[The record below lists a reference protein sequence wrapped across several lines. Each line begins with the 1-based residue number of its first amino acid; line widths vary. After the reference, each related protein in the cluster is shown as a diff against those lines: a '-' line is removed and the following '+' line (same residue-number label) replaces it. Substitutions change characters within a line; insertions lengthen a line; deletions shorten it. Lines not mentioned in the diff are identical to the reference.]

1 MPLIQGCIGRTI
13 ACAFAMSFAAATLGA
28 DESASKPIRFVV
40 PLAAGSSIDA
50 RARVIAHALGV
61 RLKQQV
67 IVDNKPGAG
76 GTIGAAYVA
85 KAPPD
90 GSTLLFINDSVVI
103 NAHVYRDPGYDVLK
117 DLAPITQAY
126 VAAMVLV
133 AYPGAK
139 TTSVK
144 ELIAQARKE
153 PEGLTYGS
161 SGNGGLPHLAMETF
175 NRAAGIRLVHIPYKG
190 DSQALADIMAGR
202 VTVMVS
208 GIPAALPQIRSGN
221 LRALGVTTAQR
232 VRALADVPTIAEAG
246 LSGYEMYAWTGFFAP
261 ARTPPATIERLNREL
276 TASLRGEEVKAH
288 LEATGGRIAPS
299 SPAQFAEFVQSEW
312 KRYGKLVS
320 DLQLK
325 ID

>member
-1 MPLIQGCIGRTI
+1 
-13 ACAFAMSFAAATLGA
+13 MSFAAATLGA

-85 KAPPD
+85 KAPTD

-276 TASLRGEEVKAH
+276 TASLRSEEVKTH
-288 LEATGGRIAPS
+288 LEATGGQIAPS

>member
-1 MPLIQGCIGRTI
+1 MI
-13 ACAFAMSFAAATLGA
+13 FAAASLGA
-28 DESASKPIRFVV
+28 DQSASKPIRFVV

-76 GTIGAAYVA
+76 GTLRAAYVA
-85 KAPPD
+85 KASPD
-90 GSTLLFINDSVVI
+90 GSTLLFTTDSVVI

-126 VAAMVLV
+126 VSAMVLV

-153 PEGLTYGS
+153 PERLTYGS

-202 VTVMVS
+202 VNVMVS
-208 GIPAALPQIRSGN
+208 GIPAALPQIRAGG

-246 LSGYEMYAWTGFFAP
+246 LPGYHMYAWTGFFAP
-261 ARTPPATIERLNREL
+261 ARTPAAVIERLNREL
-276 TASLRGEEVKAH
+276 TDSLRSEEVKAH
-288 LEATGGRIAPS
+288 LEATGGQIAPS
-299 SPAQFAEFVQSEW
+299 SAAQFADFVQKEW

>member
-1 MPLIQGCIGRTI
+1 
-13 ACAFAMSFAAATLGA
+13 MSFAATTLGA

-276 TASLRGEEVKAH
+276 TASLRSEEVKAH

-299 SPAQFAEFVQSEW
+299 SPAQFAEFVQREW